1 MIKRARR
8 HSLAQGEGCTDGEA
22 QLAEQVIKRLLPSA
36 RLPVVIQV
44 SPSVSL
50 EGGRMIVPRFITMS
64 IVGANLMVLI
74 LAVTL
79 RIAAKKSPAG
89 GARCLLK

>member
-1 MIKRARR
+1 M
-8 HSLAQGEGCTDGEA
+8 A
-22 QLAEQVIKRLLPSA
+22 QLAESALRRLLPPA
-36 RLPVVIQV
+36 RQPVVIQV
-44 SPSVSL
+44 NPSVSF

-79 RIAAKKSPAG
+79 RIDS
-89 GARCLLK
+89 

>member
-1 MIKRARR
+1 M
-8 HSLAQGEGCTDGEA
+8 T
-22 QLAEQVIKRLLPSA
+22 QLAEQVLRRLLPPA

-50 EGGRMIVPRFITMS
+50 EGGRMIVPRFITMI

-74 LAVTL
+74 IGGHFADRQL
-79 RIAAKKSPAG
+79 KKSPAG
-89 GARCLLK
+89 GARGLLKLKLTE